1 MGDASNR
8 LSENDAKFVDV
19 IHTDGGVLGFP
30 FPLGDADFF
39 PNGGIPLQPGCA
51 EQEISKNRWLTVI
64 IGCSH
69 QRAWQYFVE
78 SLRRPQAFLVDRC
91 EPKNTNE
98 IQINECDETI
108 PAYMG
113 INANEKLRG
122 KFYLR
127 TNSDTPYGKNF
138 PVV

>member
-8 LSENDAKFVDV
+8 LSENDATFVDV

-30 FPLGDADFF
+30 FPLGHADFF

-78 SLRRPQAFLVDRC
+78 SLKRPQAFLADKC
-91 EPKNTNE
+91 EPKKENE
-98 IQINECDETI
+98 TEENECDNSVV
-108 PAYMG
+108 AYMG
-113 INANEKLRG
+113 INANAKLRG
-122 KFYLR
+122 KFYLQ

-138 PVV
+138 PVM